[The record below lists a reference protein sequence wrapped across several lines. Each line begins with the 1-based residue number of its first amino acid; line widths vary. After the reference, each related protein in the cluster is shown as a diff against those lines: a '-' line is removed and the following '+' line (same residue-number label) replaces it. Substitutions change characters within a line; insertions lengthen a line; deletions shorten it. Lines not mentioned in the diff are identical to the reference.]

1 MPCATA
7 RVCGRRQKR
16 ARCLNQTPGSSA
28 TQIRSAERLSD
39 NLSHPDWFQS
49 ESRTWSH
56 CVARPLSNQPS
67 THLPWRVLRRQV
79 YRYQD
84 RRCTFICST
93 IIEHRK
99 AYAAIRCLPSA
110 DKSSTMEL
118 HSLPVISPPTR
129 SAMIFLRAQPSR
141 SKL

>member
-1 MPCATA
+1 VRQRESAVVAKSAPDASTKPLA
-7 RVCGRRQKR
+7 RALR
-16 ARCLNQTPGSSA
+16 S
-28 TQIRSAERLSD
+28 SAERLSD
-39 NLSHPDWFQS
+39 NLSHLDWFKS
-49 ESRTWSH
+49 ESRIWSH
-56 CVARPLSNQPS
+56 CVARPLSSQPS

-79 YRYQD
+79 YRNQD

-129 SAMIFLRAQPSR
+129 SAMIILRAQPSR
-141 SKL
+141 SKLEI

>member
-1 MPCATA
+1 VRQRESAVVAKSAPDASTKPLA
-7 RVCGRRQKR
+7 RALCKFAAQRD
-16 ARCLNQTPGSSA
+16 CLTISVIQTGSS
-28 TQIRSAERLSD
+28 QKVE
-39 NLSHPDWFQS
+39 PG
-49 ESRTWSH
+49 RTVLHVLCQTS
-56 CVARPLSNQPS
+56 PS

-79 YRYQD
+79 YRNQD

-141 SKL
+141 SKLEI